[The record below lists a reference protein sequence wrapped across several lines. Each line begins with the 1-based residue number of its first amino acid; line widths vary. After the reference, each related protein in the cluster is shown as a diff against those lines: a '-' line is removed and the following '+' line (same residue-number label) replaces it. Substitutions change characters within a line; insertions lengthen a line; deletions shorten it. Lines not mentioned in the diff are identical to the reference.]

1 LNISKK
7 LSRIKK
13 IIYSRMTYFLL
24 FFNIIMMSIGQ
35 LFFKQA
41 AIFYK
46 NQPEMNIAF
55 KYILN
60 PWFYAA
66 ISFFAISTFTWVRIL
81 TQMKISIAYPIL
93 SASYIFTAI
102 GAFYFFQEKL
112 IFINLIGIFF
122 IMLGVSLISI
132 K

>member
-1 LNISKK
+1 
-7 LSRIKK
+7 
-13 IIYSRMTYFLL
+13 MTYFLL
-24 FFNIIMMSIGQ
+24 IFNIILMSIGQ
-35 LFFKQA
+35 LFFKQS
-41 AIFYK
+41 AIFSD
-46 NQPEMNIAF
+46 QHPELSIAL

-66 ISFFAISTFTWVRIL
+66 VSFFAIATFSWVKIL

-93 SASYIFTAI
+93 SVSYILTAI
-102 GAFYFFQEKL
+102 GAYYIFQEEL
-112 IFINLIGIFF
+112 SPINIVGIFV